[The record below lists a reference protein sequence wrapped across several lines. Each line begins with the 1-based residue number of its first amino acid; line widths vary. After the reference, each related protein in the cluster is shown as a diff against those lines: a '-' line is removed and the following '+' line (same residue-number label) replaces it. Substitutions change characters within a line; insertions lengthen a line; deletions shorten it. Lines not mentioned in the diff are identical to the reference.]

1 MVSAKHKDDAG
12 FTLTE
17 LIIVVGMIS
26 FILAVAWATFAL
38 VVRGRDTVDT
48 QSWLTREVGAPL
60 ELAER
65 VFIQQHAIDKN
76 FLQLGDY
83 ACACWTDMDDD
94 GRDEYWL
101 FTATTDGKLTV
112 TTYEEIDNPVARTT
126 VWSEHNSN
134 RAEGVPLFDYVNING
149 QPIDDTTRISS
160 DAKSMRITIVTER
173 EGRVLSD
180 SRYVQFRNR

>member
-1 MVSAKHKDDAG
+1 MVREDRRNDAG

-26 FILAVAWATFAL
+26 FILVVAWATFAL
-38 VVRGRDTVDT
+38 VVRGRDTIDT

-65 VFIQQHAIDKN
+65 VFIQQHGIDKTY
-76 FLQLGDY
+76 LQLGDY
-83 ACACWTDMDDD
+83 SCACWTDMDDD
-94 GRDEYWL
+94 GNDEYWI
-101 FTATTDGKLTV
+101 FTAATNGQLTV
-112 TTYEEIDNPVARTT
+112 TRYEEVDSPTPQTT
-126 VWSEHNSN
+126 VWSEHNVN
-134 RAEGVPLFDYVNING
+134 RAEAIPLFEYVDISG
-149 QPIDDTTRISS
+149 QTIDDVSRVSS

-173 EGRVLSD
+173 DERVLSD